1 MNLRGHSSSTCH
13 TKQAS
18 FQEHS
23 WDVLTCLK
31 IFGGKRVPS
40 QQSPLQFSITL
51 TLFLVRRNSHLT
63 FKKLRSWHPV
73 PSLHGRQMGEKMATV
88 ADFIFFGSKITA
100 DGDCSHEIKRR
111 LLLGR
116 KALTNLDSV
125 LKSRAITLLM
135 KVCRVRAMVFPVDGS
150 LSKLQEIMKDREAW
164 GATVHGVA
172 ESDVT

>member
-1 MNLRGHSSSTCH
+1 
-13 TKQAS
+13 
-18 FQEHS
+18 
-23 WDVLTCLK
+23 
-31 IFGGKRVPS
+31 
-40 QQSPLQFSITL
+40 
-51 TLFLVRRNSHLT
+51 
-63 FKKLRSWHPV
+63 
-73 PSLHGRQMGEKMATV
+73 MATV

-125 LKSRAITLLM
+125 LKSRATTLLM
-135 KVCRVRAMVFPVDGS
+135 KVGRVRAMVFPVDVS

-172 ESDVT
+172 ESDVI